1 MLLKQ
6 ISIINFK
13 NIAAA
18 SLYFSPNINCIVG
31 NNGEGKTNLLDA
43 VYYLAMTKSYFGSSD
58 LFNIRHGEAYF
69 LLQGLFAHNDEEQQ
83 ISCGIRRDEGKV
95 FKRNGK
101 AYSRLSDHIGLLPLV
116 MISPTDNSLINE
128 AGEERRKY
136 INGILAQ
143 TEKEYLNILLRYN
156 HILLQ
161 RNKLLKNPF
170 GSDMNELLPT
180 IDAQLTA
187 AGKQIYAFRKQLIS
201 ELQPYFSQAYNT
213 LSEHKEEVS
222 LGYRSDLDNEDFAV
236 LLEQNR
242 DRDRALQHTSRG
254 IHRDDL
260 TMHINGY
267 PLRRTGSQGQQK
279 TFLLALKLAQFELLH
294 HQKGFRPLLL
304 LDDIFDKLDA
314 GRVHQLLSM
323 VAEATF
329 GQIFITDSNKVRVDG
344 IVQQLTQ
351 DYAIFTAEQG
361 RFEG

>member
-6 ISIINFK
+6 ISITNFK

-18 SLYFSPNINCIVG
+18 TLHFSPNINCIVG

-43 VYYLAMTKSYFGSSD
+43 IYYLAMTKSYFGGSD

-69 LLQGLFAHNDEEQQ
+69 LLQGLFAHDDEEQQ
-83 ISCGIRRDEGKV
+83 ISCGIQRDEGKV
-95 FKRNGK
+95 VKRNGK
-101 AYSRLSDHIGLLPLV
+101 AYSRLADHIGLFPLV

-128 AGEERRKY
+128 SGEERRKY

-161 RNKLLKNPF
+161 RNKLLKTPF

-180 IDAQLTA
+180 IDAQLTD

-201 ELQPYFSQAYNT
+201 ELQPHFSQAYTT
-213 LSEHKEEVS
+213 LSEQKEEVS

-242 DRDRALQHTSRG
+242 DRDRALQHTSTG

-260 TMHINGY
+260 TMQIDGH

-294 HQKGFRPLLL
+294 RQKGFRPLLL

-323 VAEATF
+323 VAQSAF

-344 IVQQLTQ
+344 IVQELTQ
-351 DYAIFTAEQG
+351 DYAMFTTG
-361 RFEG
+361 RGCFV